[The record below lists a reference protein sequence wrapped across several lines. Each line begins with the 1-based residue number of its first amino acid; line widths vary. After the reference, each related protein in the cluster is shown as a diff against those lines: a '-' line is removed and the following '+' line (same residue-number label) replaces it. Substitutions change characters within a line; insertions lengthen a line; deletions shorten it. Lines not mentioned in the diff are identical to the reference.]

1 MLSPSVRWFL
11 TASALGFTAAL
22 VAAPA
27 RADDGAAAGTATS
40 VAELR
45 QTCRSGHDEPPPDP
59 LAIIARHDKAL
70 AACNAL
76 IDRHNLAGQALVT
89 TLLDRADLLAP
100 GTGTAYTQALADYA
114 RVIALAP
121 KMSVAFWKRGQARL
135 LYMRDLPRALSD
147 LDTAIGLDPS
157 QAEFFVT
164 RASIQASLGE
174 PTKALGDLDR
184 AITLVPHLERAWSL
198 RGLTHFN
205 NGDTNRAI
213 ADFDEA
219 IRLAPDADDNY
230 RFRAAAKRAAGREA
244 EAVADEAKAEALS
257 ARSPGTPAPVTRP

>member
-1 MLSPSVRWFL
+1 MLSPSVRWSL
-11 TASALGFTAAL
+11 TTSALGLAAAL
-22 VAAPA
+22 IAAPA
-27 RADDGAAAGTATS
+27 LADDRAAAGAASS
-40 VAELR
+40 VVELR
-45 QTCRSGHDEPPPDP
+45 QICRSGHDEPPSDP
-59 LAIIARHDKAL
+59 LAIIAQHDKAL

-76 IDRHNLAGQALVT
+76 IDHHNLAGQALVS

-100 GTGTAYTQALADYA
+100 GTGKAYTRALADYA

-121 KMSVAFWKRGQARL
+121 QMAVAFWKRGKARL

-164 RASIQASLGE
+164 RASIEASLGE
-174 PTKALGDLDR
+174 PTKALADLDR
-184 AITLVPHLERAWSL
+184 AISLAPRLEKAWSV

-205 NGDTNRAI
+205 NSDVNRAI

-257 ARSPGTPAPVTRP
+257 ARDTGGPAPVTRP

>member
-1 MLSPSVRWFL
+1 MLSPSVRWPL
-11 TASALGFTAAL
+11 AASALGLAAAL
-22 VAAPA
+22 IAAPA
-27 RADDGAAAGTATS
+27 LADNGTAADATSS

-45 QTCRSGHDEPPPDP
+45 QICRSGHDEPPPDP

-76 IDRHNLAGQALVT
+76 INHHNLAGQALVS

-100 GTGTAYTQALADYA
+100 GTGTAYTRALADYA

-121 KMSVAFWKRGQARL
+121 KMSVAFWKRGKARL
-135 LYMRDLPRALSD
+135 LYMRDLPKALSD
-147 LDTAIGLDPS
+147 LNTAIGLDPS
-157 QAEFFVT
+157 QAEFFIT

-174 PTKALGDLDR
+174 PTKALADLDR
-184 AITLVPHLERAWSL
+184 AISLAPRLERAWSV
-198 RGLTHFN
+198 RALTHFN
-205 NGDTNRAI
+205 NSDINRAI
-213 ADFDEA
+213 TDFDEA

-244 EAVADEAKAEALS
+244 EAAADEAKAEALS
-257 ARSPGTPAPVTRP
+257 ARGTGTPAPVTRP

>member
-1 MLSPSVRWFL
+1 VLSPSVRWSL
-11 TASALGFTAAL
+11 TASTLGLAAAL
-22 VAAPA
+22 IAAPA
-27 RADDGAAAGTATS
+27 LADDGAAAGVASS

-45 QTCRSGHDEPPPDP
+45 QVCRSGHDEPPSDP
-59 LAIIARHDKAL
+59 LAIIAQHDKAL

-76 IDRHNLAGQALVT
+76 IDRHNLAGQALVS

-100 GTGTAYTQALADYA
+100 GTGAAYTQALADYA

-121 KMSVAFWKRGQARL
+121 KMAVAFWKRGQARL
-135 LYMRDLPRALSD
+135 LYMRDLPRALGD
-147 LDTAIGLDPS
+147 LDKAIGLDPS

-174 PTKALGDLDR
+174 PAKALADLDR
-184 AITLVPHLERAWSL
+184 AISLAPRLERAWSV

-213 ADFDEA
+213 ANFDEA

-230 RFRAAAKRAAGREA
+230 RFRAAAKRTAGREA
-244 EAVADEAKAEALS
+244 EAAADEAKAEALS
-257 ARSPGTPAPVTRP
+257 ARDAGAPVTRP

>member
-1 MLSPSVRWFL
+1 MFPPSLRWSL
-11 TASALGFTAAL
+11 IASTLGLAAALG
-22 VAAPA
+22 AAPA
-27 RADDGAAAGTATS
+27 LADNGAASSA
-40 VAELR
+40 AELR
-45 QTCRSGHDEPPPDP
+45 KVCRSGHDDPPSDP

-76 IDRHNLAGQALVT
+76 IDHHNLAGQALVS

-100 GTGTAYTQALADYA
+100 GTGKAYSRALADYA

-121 KMSVAFWKRGQARL
+121 KMAVAFWKRGQARL

-157 QAEFFVT
+157 RAEFFVT

-174 PTKALGDLDR
+174 PSKALADLDR
-184 AITLVPHLERAWSL
+184 AIALEPRLERAWSV

-230 RFRAAAKRAAGREA
+230 RFRAAAKRVAGREA
-244 EAVADEAKAEALS
+244 EAVADEAKAETLS
-257 ARSPGTPAPVTRP
+257 ARGTGASAPVTRP